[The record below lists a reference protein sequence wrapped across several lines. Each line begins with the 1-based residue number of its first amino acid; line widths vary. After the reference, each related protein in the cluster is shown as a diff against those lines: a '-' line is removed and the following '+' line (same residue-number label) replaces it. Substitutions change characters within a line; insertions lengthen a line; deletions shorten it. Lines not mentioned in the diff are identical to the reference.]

1 LSERE
6 GKKCQIREKHAHR
19 IFVNLVSYVRLE
31 SCGETS
37 NCPNCRFY
45 IRRRLQREEDALHI
59 PRYNTH
65 SHYTYVYIA
74 HVWHNTYYLHTCT
87 STNINPRSIFIYLHV
102 GEIRRVHFFGT
113 PGGIARETFFT
124 RVFVLTRRREIFLR
138 ESEHVPIFFSSGF
151 CYQIFLSAFKSSSQ
165 NFVQFSSDKNREF
178 MKFIKSADLSISFLL
193 NYRYFSLGITIATQY
208 RCAIIDV
215 RMIRHSSNLHERP
228 IIEANYPVDR
238 LFRRIEWPGQHS
250 SA

>member
-1 LSERE
+1 V
-6 GKKCQIREKHAHR
+6 KKCQIREKHAHR

-59 PRYNTH
+59 PRYTRIH
-65 SHYTYVYIA
+65 TIHTYT
-74 HVWHNTYYLHTCT
+74 LHTFGIIHITYIHVPAPT
-87 STNINPRSIFIYLHV
+87 STPVRSIFIYLHV

-113 PGGIARETFFT
+113 SGGMARETFFT

-151 CYQIFLSAFKSSSQ
+151 RYQIFLSFKFSSQ
-165 NFVQFSSDKNREF
+165 NYLFNSHQTKTE
-178 MKFIKSADLSISFLL
+178 
-193 NYRYFSLGITIATQY
+193 SL
-208 RCAIIDV
+208 
-215 RMIRHSSNLHERP
+215 
-228 IIEANYPVDR
+228 
-238 LFRRIEWPGQHS
+238 
-250 SA
+250 